1 MGTLSC
7 SAARSER
14 GNRAAGQRA
23 ADFVTSVPRALL
35 AESDADVSASSMS
48 EAPLEIISE
57 SADETAAIGEAL
69 AVCLRDGDVVLL
81 HGDLGAGKT
90 TLAKGIASALGVE
103 DVVSS
108 PSFSLVNEYDT
119 RLAAAVTRLYHLDLY
134 RLRSEDDLASIGF
147 NDFMAPADGIT
158 LVEWPE
164 RASTA
169 LPERFLLVEIETIGS
184 GSRRLRFIEIPGDEI
199 SAHRIESLRSHIGSP
214 AN

>member
-1 MGTLSC
+1 MT
-7 SAARSER
+7 
-14 GNRAAGQRA
+14 
-23 ADFVTSVPRALL
+23 
-35 AESDADVSASSMS
+35 ES
-48 EAPLEIISE
+48 PLEIVTHSP
-57 SADETAAIGEAL
+57 AETAAIGEAL
-69 AVCLRDGDVVLL
+69 AGCLRNGDVVLL

-119 RLAAAVTRLYHLDLY
+119 GLATAVTRLYHIDLY

-147 NDFMAPADGIT
+147 DDFMAPTDGIT

-169 LPERFLLVEIETIGS
+169 LPERFLLVEIETVWFGT
-184 GSRRLRFIEIPGDEI
+184 RRLRFVAIPNDEVWER
-199 SAHRIESLRSHIGSP
+199 RIVSLRSHIGSN
-214 AN
+214 AD